1 MEKHFDVDRIVSI
14 QIVGLR
20 ESSHRWLPR
29 KQKTWFFGLFRRNSW
44 YSEGYYASGHYT
56 ECYESGSWD
65 AHAHSAKG
73 LRDYGYIVDESTQT
87 VYNKPYVTVYL
98 EHEYTVT
105 KTFDSDTEAASWVSD
120 LRKRSKKEFE
130 IVTS

>member
-1 MEKHFDVDRIVSI
+1 ME
-14 QIVGLR
+14 G
-20 ESSHRWLPR
+20 
-29 KQKTWFFGLFRRNSW
+29 
-44 YSEGYYASGHYT
+44 
-56 ECYESGSWD
+56 YESGCYD
-65 AHAHSAKG
+65 AHAYSAKG
-73 LRDYGYIVDESTQT
+73 LKDYGYIVDESTQT

-105 KTFDSDTEAASWVSD
+105 KTFDSDTEASSWVSD